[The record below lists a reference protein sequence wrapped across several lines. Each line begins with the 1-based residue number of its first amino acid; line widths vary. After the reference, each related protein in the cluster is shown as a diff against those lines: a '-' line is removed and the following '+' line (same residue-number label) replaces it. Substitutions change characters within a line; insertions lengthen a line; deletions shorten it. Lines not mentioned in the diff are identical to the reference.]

1 MTGQEEARGVEKEK
15 PKARSED
22 TGLDGVAAR
31 TPMEHVT
38 PKPEPHL
45 ASVRIPAWGSPRMK
59 TREPQGCS
67 LMPLLLPQPKPTCM
81 VPPMPHSP
89 VSGDSVEEEEEEEKK
104 VCLPGFTGLVNLGNT
119 CFMNSV
125 IQSLSNT
132 RELRDFFHGERR
144 VWSPGDRGYL
154 PLLTPLL
161 GCCP

>member
-1 MTGQEEARGVEKEK
+1 VEKDK

-31 TPMEHVT
+31 TTLEHVA

-45 ASVRIPAWGSPRMK
+45 ASVRIPDWEGPRMK
-59 TREPQGCS
+59 AGEPQGCS
-67 LMPLLLPQPKPTCM
+67 LMPSLRPQPKPTCM

-132 RELRDFFHGERR
+132 RELRDFFHGEVRAR
-144 VWSPGDRGYL
+144 S
-154 PLLTPLL
+154 L
-161 GCCP
+161 GHGQKGCLCSLHLCLAPDPRPIF

>member
-1 MTGQEEARGVEKEK
+1 MEKEK

-31 TPMEHVT
+31 TPVEHGA
-38 PKPEPHL
+38 PKPEPQL
-45 ASVRIPAWGSPRMK
+45 ASVRILGWGGPRMEAG
-59 TREPQGCS
+59 EPLG
-67 LMPLLLPQPKPTCM
+67 LLSHSPSLPQPKPTCM

-132 RELRDFFHGERR
+132 RELRDFFHGE
-144 VWSPGDRGYL
+144 SSANTLACGHGGCL
-154 PLLTPLL
+154 PHSHFCLAAVPRSLL
-161 GCCP
+161 